1 MDIIP
6 PVSPRKLGS
15 QDESVGAKDTEEEEE
30 VVDGE
35 IVDFVFSSNGKGQR
49 EEEQAWKEY
58 NR

>member
-1 MDIIP
+1 VYIIP

-15 QDESVGAKDTEEEEE
+15 QNEIVGAKETEEE

-49 EEEQAWKEY
+49 EEEQAWKEC